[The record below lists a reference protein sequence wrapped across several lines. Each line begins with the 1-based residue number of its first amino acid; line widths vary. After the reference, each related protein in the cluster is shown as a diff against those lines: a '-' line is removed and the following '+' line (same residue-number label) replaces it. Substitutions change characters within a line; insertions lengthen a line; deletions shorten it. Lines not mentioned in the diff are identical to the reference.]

1 VKSQLVK
8 ESLSKSFSESS
19 LEPTLESLPSV
30 NNNNEKG
37 QQSPQLDTIND
48 DGFIGVERKRK
59 RNKKIFLSGIANGEK
74 RTIYTHTLLKGT

>member
-1 VKSQLVK
+1 
-8 ESLSKSFSESS
+8 LSKSVSESS

-30 NNNNEKG
+30 NNNNENG

-59 RNKKIFLSGIANGEK
+59 RNKNFSYPA
-74 RTIYTHTLLKGT
+74 LLMV